1 MDAGMP
7 VVRGIRWGAT
17 SAGIRKKGGPDLGL
31 LLCAEPAATA
41 AVFTRSATAA
51 APVLLSRERLRRGR
65 AAAILVNAGCANAC
79 TPDGREAAEATT
91 AAVSRATGVPEGMV
105 LCASTGVIGAR
116 LPVERVIE
124 AVPELVADAAED
136 GLLRF
141 AEAIR
146 TTDTFAKVSFRPVG
160 RAAVVGCAKGAGMI
174 QPNLATMLGFLA
186 IDARVAAP
194 VLRRLLRDVAHES
207 FNAVTVDGDT
217 STNDS
222 LFLVATGAAGPAVEE
237 GSAAYRALAKA
248 LLGVATDLAKAIAR
262 DGEGATKRIAV
273 RVEGARTAADADRIA
288 RRIANSPLVKTAIH
302 AADANWGRI
311 VAAAGTAGVAID
323 PARLE
328 VAIGPAVVVRNGVG
342 TTLDAERAAGEHLAG
357 DDVEVRVKVGT
368 GPGAR
373 TIWTCDL
380 SAAYVRINAEY
391 RT

>member
-1 MDAGMP
+1 MDAGIP
-7 VVRGIRWGAT
+7 VVRGIRWGAAE
-17 SAGIRKKGGPDLGL
+17 AGIRKKGGPDLGL
-31 LLCAEPAATA
+31 VLCAEPAAAA
-41 AVFTRSATAA
+41 AVFTKSRVAA

-65 AAAILVNAGCANAC
+65 AAAILVNAGCANSC

-91 AAVSRATGVPEGMV
+91 AAVSGATGAPEGLV

-116 LPVERVIE
+116 LPVERVIA

-160 RAAVVGCAKGAGMI
+160 RAIVAGCAKGAGMI

-186 IDARVAAP
+186 TDARVAP
-194 VLRRLLRDVAHES
+194 PLLRRLLRDVAHQS

-222 LFLVATGAAGPAVEE
+222 LFLVATGAAGPRVEE
-237 GSAAYRALAKA
+237 GTAAYRALARA
-248 LLGVATDLAKAIAR
+248 VLEVATELARGIAR

-273 RVEGARTAADADRIA
+273 RVEGARTEADADRIA

-311 VAAAGTAGVAID
+311 VAAAGTAGVAIEAD
-323 PARLE
+323 RLE
-328 VAIGPAVVVRNGVG
+328 VAIGPAVVVRGGVG
-342 TTLDAERAAGEHLAG
+342 TTLDAEREAAEHLSG
-357 DDVEVRVKVGT
+357 DDVEVRVKVGR
-368 GPGAR
+368 GRAAR

-380 SAAYVRINAEY
+380 SAEYVRINAEY